1 MNNMYLKDLHYLDL
15 ITQLYQTIL
24 QLVYIFFKIHKH
36 MLGYELLIRLKGS
49 ILLLKHSNQL
59 LI

>member
-36 MLGYELLIRLKGS
+36 MLGYVLLIRLKGS